1 MARAKGATQQD
12 RIIDYMKMNPE
23 ITQRDAIWLGCY
35 RLAAQI
41 FDLKRKGYTIAT
53 EIREVVNKD
62 GTTSR
67 IAAYSLVN
75 SPDMVEKQVTMDD
88 IRREQA

>member
-1 MARAKGATQQD
+1 MAKTQQE
-12 RIIDYMKMNPE
+12 RILEYMELNGV

-41 FDLKRKGYTIAT
+41 FELKKKGYNIET
-53 EIREVVNKD
+53 EMRTVNNKD

-67 IAAYSLVN
+67 IAAYWMNRNV
-75 SPDMVEKQVTMDD
+75 PRGTIEEKQISVFDSSED
-88 IRREQA
+88 AR